1 MIVVVKG
8 SKKIVLIKIEDF
20 NLLDLEDFE
29 IIEDVIFLFLNE
41 LFIEID
47 EK

>member
-8 SKKIVLIKIEDF
+8 SKKIVLIKIEDL

>member
-8 SKKIVLIKIEDF
+8 SKKIVFIKIEDF